1 MTERFS
7 LQEKKFLNANDVAEI
22 LSISKSSAYRIIRKL
37 NAELEKSGKITVSGK
52 VSSKYFSENV
62 YL

>member
-1 MTERFS
+1 MNERFS
-7 LQEKKFLNANDVAEI
+7 LQEKKFLNASDVAEI

-37 NAELEKSGKITVSGK
+37 NSELEKAGKITVSGK
-52 VSSKYFSENV
+52 ISSKYFFESV